1 MTLLASLRDWLKAQQ
16 LDAVLLSSRQN
27 KQPHLGIS
35 TGSGY
40 VVISRESA
48 HILVDSRYYVEVE
61 ARAQG
66 YQLHLL
72 DATNTLTTIVNQII
86 ADEQLQ
92 TLGFEGQQV
101 SWETAHRW
109 QSELNAK
116 LVSATPDVLRQIKTP
131 EEVEKIRLACGIA
144 DRGAEHIRRFIQAG
158 MSEREIAAELEWFM
172 RQQGA
177 EKASFDTIVASGW
190 RGALP
195 HGKASDKIVAA
206 GEFVTLDFGALY
218 QGYCSDMTRT
228 LLVNGE
234 GVSAESHP
242 LFNVYQIVLQAQL
255 AAISAIRPGVRCQ
268 QVDDAARRVI
278 TEAGYGDYF
287 GHNTGHAI
295 GIEVH
300 EDPRFSPR
308 DTTTLQPGMLL
319 TVEPGI
325 YLPGQGGVRIE
336 DVVLVTPQGAEVAL
350 RHAENSVA
358 HGRGIMDLSLLKA
371 LSEADAIASSEQEV
385 RQILLE
391 EADRLQKEVRFD
403 GLGSVLIRLN
413 ESTGPKV
420 MICAHMDEVGFMVR
434 SISREGAI
442 DVLPVGNVRMAARQL
457 QPVRITTREECKI
470 PGLLD
475 GDRQG
480 NDVSAMRVDIG
491 ARSYD
496 EVMQA
501 GIRPGDRVTF
511 DTTFQVLPHQRVMGK
526 AFDDRL
532 GCYLLVTLLRELH
545 DAELPAEV
553 WLVASSSEE
562 VGLRGGQT
570 ATRAVSPDVAIVLD
584 TACWAKNFDYG
595 AANHRQ
601 IGNGPMLVL
610 SDKSLIAP
618 PKLTAWVETVA
629 AEIGVPLQA
638 DMFSNGGTDG
648 GAVHLTGTGVPT
660 VVMGPATRHGHC
672 AASIA
677 DCRDIL
683 QMQQLLSALIQRLTR
698 ETVVQ
703 LTDFR

>member
-228 LLVNGE
+228 LLV
-234 GVSAESHP
+234 
-242 LFNVYQIVLQAQL
+242 
-255 AAISAIRPGVRCQ
+255 
-268 QVDDAARRVI
+268 
-278 TEAGYGDYF
+278 
-287 GHNTGHAI
+287 
-295 GIEVH
+295 
-300 EDPRFSPR
+300 
-308 DTTTLQPGMLL
+308 
-319 TVEPGI
+319 
-325 YLPGQGGVRIE
+325 
-336 DVVLVTPQGAEVAL
+336 
-350 RHAENSVA
+350 
-358 HGRGIMDLSLLKA
+358 
-371 LSEADAIASSEQEV
+371 
-385 RQILLE
+385 
-391 EADRLQKEVRFD
+391 
-403 GLGSVLIRLN
+403 
-413 ESTGPKV
+413 
-420 MICAHMDEVGFMVR
+420 
-434 SISREGAI
+434 
-442 DVLPVGNVRMAARQL
+442 
-457 QPVRITTREECKI
+457 
-470 PGLLD
+470 
-475 GDRQG
+475 
-480 NDVSAMRVDIG
+480 
-491 ARSYD
+491 
-496 EVMQA
+496 
-501 GIRPGDRVTF
+501 
-511 DTTFQVLPHQRVMGK
+511 
-526 AFDDRL
+526 
-532 GCYLLVTLLRELH
+532 
-545 DAELPAEV
+545 
-553 WLVASSSEE
+553 
-562 VGLRGGQT
+562 
-570 ATRAVSPDVAIVLD
+570 
-584 TACWAKNFDYG
+584 
-595 AANHRQ
+595 
-601 IGNGPMLVL
+601 L

>member
-48 HILVDSRYYVEVE
+48 HILVDSRYYADVE
-61 ARAQG
+61 ARTQG

-72 DATNTLTTIVNQII
+72 DAMHTLATIVRQII

-116 LVSATPDVLRQIKTP
+116 LVSTTPDVLRQIKTP

-177 EKASFDTIVASGW
+177 EKASFDTIVVSGW

-325 YLPGQGGVRIE
+325 YLPGRGGVRIE
-336 DVVLVTPQGAEVAL
+336 DVVLVTPQGAEVLYA
-350 RHAENSVA
+350 
-358 HGRGIMDLSLLKA
+358 MPKT
-371 LSEADAIASSEQEV
+371 
-385 RQILLE
+385 
-391 EADRLQKEVRFD
+391 
-403 GLGSVLIRLN
+403 VL
-413 ESTGPKV
+413 
-420 MICAHMDEVGFMVR
+420 
-434 SISREGAI
+434 
-442 DVLPVGNVRMAARQL
+442 
-457 QPVRITTREECKI
+457 
-470 PGLLD
+470 
-475 GDRQG
+475 
-480 NDVSAMRVDIG
+480 
-491 ARSYD
+491 
-496 EVMQA
+496 
-501 GIRPGDRVTF
+501 
-511 DTTFQVLPHQRVMGK
+511 
-526 AFDDRL
+526 
-532 GCYLLVTLLRELH
+532 
-545 DAELPAEV
+545 
-553 WLVASSSEE
+553 
-562 VGLRGGQT
+562 
-570 ATRAVSPDVAIVLD
+570 
-584 TACWAKNFDYG
+584 
-595 AANHRQ
+595 
-601 IGNGPMLVL
+601 
-610 SDKSLIAP
+610 
-618 PKLTAWVETVA
+618 
-629 AEIGVPLQA
+629 
-638 DMFSNGGTDG
+638 
-648 GAVHLTGTGVPT
+648 LTGE
-660 VVMGPATRHGHC
+660 A
-672 AASIA
+672 
-677 DCRDIL
+677 
-683 QMQQLLSALIQRLTR
+683 
-698 ETVVQ
+698 
-703 LTDFR
+703 

>member
-177 EKASFDTIVASGW
+177 EKASFDTIVVSGW

-255 AAISAIRPGVRCQ
+255 AAISAGHHDATARHVTDRGAGDLFARARGRAHRRCC
-268 QVDDAARRVI
+268 AGYPARR
-278 TEAGYGDYF
+278 
-287 GHNTGHAI
+287 
-295 GIEVH
+295 
-300 EDPRFSPR
+300 RS
-308 DTTTLQPGMLL
+308 
-319 TVEPGI
+319 
-325 YLPGQGGVRIE
+325 
-336 DVVLVTPQGAEVAL
+336 AL

>member
-109 QSELNAK
+109 KSELNAK

-131 EEVEKIRLACGIA
+131 EEVEIIRLACGIA

-234 GVSAESHP
+234 G
-242 LFNVYQIVLQAQL
+242 QAQL

-268 QVDDAARRVI
+268 QIDDAARRVI
-278 TEAGYGDYF
+278 TEAGFGDYF

-336 DVVLVTPQGAEVAL
+336 DVVLVTPQGAEVLYA
-350 RHAENSVA
+350 
-358 HGRGIMDLSLLKA
+358 MPKT
-371 LSEADAIASSEQEV
+371 
-385 RQILLE
+385 
-391 EADRLQKEVRFD
+391 
-403 GLGSVLIRLN
+403 VL
-413 ESTGPKV
+413 
-420 MICAHMDEVGFMVR
+420 
-434 SISREGAI
+434 
-442 DVLPVGNVRMAARQL
+442 
-457 QPVRITTREECKI
+457 
-470 PGLLD
+470 
-475 GDRQG
+475 
-480 NDVSAMRVDIG
+480 
-491 ARSYD
+491 
-496 EVMQA
+496 
-501 GIRPGDRVTF
+501 
-511 DTTFQVLPHQRVMGK
+511 
-526 AFDDRL
+526 
-532 GCYLLVTLLRELH
+532 
-545 DAELPAEV
+545 
-553 WLVASSSEE
+553 
-562 VGLRGGQT
+562 
-570 ATRAVSPDVAIVLD
+570 
-584 TACWAKNFDYG
+584 
-595 AANHRQ
+595 
-601 IGNGPMLVL
+601 
-610 SDKSLIAP
+610 
-618 PKLTAWVETVA
+618 
-629 AEIGVPLQA
+629 
-638 DMFSNGGTDG
+638 
-648 GAVHLTGTGVPT
+648 LTGE
-660 VVMGPATRHGHC
+660 A
-672 AASIA
+672 
-677 DCRDIL
+677 
-683 QMQQLLSALIQRLTR
+683 
-698 ETVVQ
+698 
-703 LTDFR
+703 

>member
-40 VVISRESA
+40 VLISRESA
-48 HILVDSRYYVEVE
+48 HILVDSRYYADVE
-61 ARAQG
+61 ARTQG

-72 DATNTLTTIVNQII
+72 DATHTLATIARQII
-86 ADEQLQ
+86 ADEQLK

-242 LFNVYQIVLQAQL
+242 LFDVYQIVLQAQL

-268 QVDDAARRVI
+268 QFDDAARRVI
-278 TEAGYGDYF
+278 TEAGFGDYF

-300 EDPRFSPR
+300 EGPRFSPR

-336 DVVLVTPQGAEVAL
+336 DVVLVTPQGAEVLYA
-350 RHAENSVA
+350 
-358 HGRGIMDLSLLKA
+358 MPKT
-371 LSEADAIASSEQEV
+371 
-385 RQILLE
+385 
-391 EADRLQKEVRFD
+391 
-403 GLGSVLIRLN
+403 VL
-413 ESTGPKV
+413 
-420 MICAHMDEVGFMVR
+420 
-434 SISREGAI
+434 
-442 DVLPVGNVRMAARQL
+442 
-457 QPVRITTREECKI
+457 
-470 PGLLD
+470 
-475 GDRQG
+475 
-480 NDVSAMRVDIG
+480 
-491 ARSYD
+491 
-496 EVMQA
+496 
-501 GIRPGDRVTF
+501 
-511 DTTFQVLPHQRVMGK
+511 
-526 AFDDRL
+526 
-532 GCYLLVTLLRELH
+532 
-545 DAELPAEV
+545 
-553 WLVASSSEE
+553 
-562 VGLRGGQT
+562 
-570 ATRAVSPDVAIVLD
+570 
-584 TACWAKNFDYG
+584 
-595 AANHRQ
+595 
-601 IGNGPMLVL
+601 
-610 SDKSLIAP
+610 
-618 PKLTAWVETVA
+618 
-629 AEIGVPLQA
+629 
-638 DMFSNGGTDG
+638 
-648 GAVHLTGTGVPT
+648 LTGE
-660 VVMGPATRHGHC
+660 A
-672 AASIA
+672 
-677 DCRDIL
+677 
-683 QMQQLLSALIQRLTR
+683 
-698 ETVVQ
+698 
-703 LTDFR
+703 

>member
-48 HILVDSRYYVEVE
+48 HILVDSRYFVEVE

-109 QSELNAK
+109 KSELNAK

-131 EEVEKIRLACGIA
+131 EEVEIIRLACGIA
-144 DRGAEHIRRFIQAG
+144 DRGAEHIRRFI
-158 MSEREIAAELEWFM
+158 
-172 RQQGA
+172 
-177 EKASFDTIVASGW
+177 
-190 RGALP
+190 
-195 HGKASDKIVAA
+195 
-206 GEFVTLDFGALY
+206 
-218 QGYCSDMTRT
+218 
-228 LLVNGE
+228 
-234 GVSAESHP
+234 
-242 LFNVYQIVLQAQL
+242 
-255 AAISAIRPGVRCQ
+255 
-268 QVDDAARRVI
+268 
-278 TEAGYGDYF
+278 
-287 GHNTGHAI
+287 
-295 GIEVH
+295 
-300 EDPRFSPR
+300 
-308 DTTTLQPGMLL
+308 
-319 TVEPGI
+319 
-325 YLPGQGGVRIE
+325 
-336 DVVLVTPQGAEVAL
+336 
-350 RHAENSVA
+350 
-358 HGRGIMDLSLLKA
+358 
-371 LSEADAIASSEQEV
+371 
-385 RQILLE
+385 
-391 EADRLQKEVRFD
+391 
-403 GLGSVLIRLN
+403 
-413 ESTGPKV
+413 
-420 MICAHMDEVGFMVR
+420 
-434 SISREGAI
+434 
-442 DVLPVGNVRMAARQL
+442 
-457 QPVRITTREECKI
+457 
-470 PGLLD
+470 
-475 GDRQG
+475 
-480 NDVSAMRVDIG
+480 
-491 ARSYD
+491 
-496 EVMQA
+496 QA

-618 PKLTAWVETVA
+618 PKLTAWIETVA

-683 QMQQLLSALIQRLTR
+683 QMEQLLSALIQRLTR

>member
-1 MTLLASLRDWLKAQQ
+1 MAIKKRSATVVPGASGAVAAVKNPQASKTSFWGELPQHVMSGISRMVPTLIMGGVILAFSQLIAYSWLKIPAEIGIMDALNSGKFSGFDLSLLKFAWLSQSFGGVLFGFAIPMFAAFVANSIGGKLAFPAGFIGGLMSTQPTQLLNFDPSTMQWATSSPVPSTFIGALIISIVAGYLVKWMNQKIQLPDFLLAFKTTFLLPILSAIFVMLAMYYVITPFGGWINGGIRTVLTAAGEKGALMYAMGIAAATAIDLGGPINKAAGFVAFSFTTDHVLPATARSIAIVIPPIGLGLATIIDRRLTGKRLFNAQ
-16 LDAVLLSSRQN
+16 LYPQGKTAMFLAFMGISEGAIPFALESPITAIPSYMVGAIRQN

-336 DVVLVTPQGAEVAL
+336 DVVLVTPQGAEVLYA
-350 RHAENSVA
+350 
-358 HGRGIMDLSLLKA
+358 MPKT
-371 LSEADAIASSEQEV
+371 
-385 RQILLE
+385 
-391 EADRLQKEVRFD
+391 
-403 GLGSVLIRLN
+403 VL
-413 ESTGPKV
+413 
-420 MICAHMDEVGFMVR
+420 
-434 SISREGAI
+434 
-442 DVLPVGNVRMAARQL
+442 
-457 QPVRITTREECKI
+457 
-470 PGLLD
+470 
-475 GDRQG
+475 
-480 NDVSAMRVDIG
+480 
-491 ARSYD
+491 
-496 EVMQA
+496 
-501 GIRPGDRVTF
+501 
-511 DTTFQVLPHQRVMGK
+511 
-526 AFDDRL
+526 
-532 GCYLLVTLLRELH
+532 
-545 DAELPAEV
+545 
-553 WLVASSSEE
+553 
-562 VGLRGGQT
+562 
-570 ATRAVSPDVAIVLD
+570 
-584 TACWAKNFDYG
+584 
-595 AANHRQ
+595 
-601 IGNGPMLVL
+601 
-610 SDKSLIAP
+610 
-618 PKLTAWVETVA
+618 
-629 AEIGVPLQA
+629 
-638 DMFSNGGTDG
+638 
-648 GAVHLTGTGVPT
+648 LTGE
-660 VVMGPATRHGHC
+660 A
-672 AASIA
+672 
-677 DCRDIL
+677 
-683 QMQQLLSALIQRLTR
+683 
-698 ETVVQ
+698 
-703 LTDFR
+703 